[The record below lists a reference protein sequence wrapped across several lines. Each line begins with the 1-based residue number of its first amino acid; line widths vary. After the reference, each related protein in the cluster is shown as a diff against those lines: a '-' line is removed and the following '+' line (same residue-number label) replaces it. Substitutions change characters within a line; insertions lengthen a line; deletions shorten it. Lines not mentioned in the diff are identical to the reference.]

1 MSASSVSSPWWDRG
15 VLLGMA
21 VVLAVLP
28 FTTSGYVL
36 YVVNLLMVFSVLALG
51 MHLVIGETG
60 QFALSHAAFFGI
72 GIYTAGLINNQWQP
86 PFFVSIVA
94 GAVLSAALGWV
105 IGLLALRM
113 RDIYLALA
121 TFAFGE
127 AMQWVFLNWEQVT
140 NGSNGLQMKPASLG
154 GYQLMNDLQAYPFVV
169 AIAALMLWLTVA
181 LARSRLG
188 SSFRAVRESDVAAI
202 AMGVNTRA
210 VKVTAFVLSAA
221 FAGVAGGMYTLFT
234 SFIHPESLGFQTTIL
249 VLTMVVVGGLGSV
262 RGAVAGAIVFGLA
275 SELLRQAPSYQEII
289 YGGIL
294 MLFMMFLPKGMASL
308 FAARRKSQRASSVAS
323 ANVAEKHA

>member
-1 MSASSVSSPWWDRG
+1 
-15 VLLGMA
+15 
-21 VVLAVLP
+21 
-28 FTTSGYVL
+28 
-36 YVVNLLMVFSVLALG
+36 
-51 MHLVIGETG
+51 
-60 QFALSHAAFFGI
+60 
-72 GIYTAGLINNQWQP
+72 
-86 PFFVSIVA
+86 
-94 GAVLSAALGWV
+94 
-105 IGLLALRM
+105 
-113 RDIYLALA
+113 
-121 TFAFGE
+121 
-127 AMQWVFLNWEQVT
+127 VFLNWEQVT
-140 NGSNGLQMKPASLG
+140 NGSNGLQMKPAALG
-154 GYQLMNDLQAYPFVV
+154 GLRLMNDLQAYPFVV

-181 LARSRLG
+181 LSRSRLG

-249 VLTMVVVGGLGSV
+249 ILTMVVVGGLGSV

-308 FAARRKSQRASSVAS
+308 FAARKATRRAAP
-323 ANVAEKHA
+323 AGGAR

>member
-1 MSASSVSSPWWDRG
+1 MSMQTISPWWDRG
-15 VLLGMA
+15 VLLAMA
-21 VVLAVLP
+21 AVLAVLP
-28 FTTSGYVL
+28 FAASGYVL

-86 PFFVSIVA
+86 PFVVSILA
-94 GAVLSAALGWV
+94 GALLAAALGWV

-140 NGSNGLQMKPASLG
+140 NGSNGLQMKPAALG
-154 GYQLMNDLQAYPFVV
+154 GLRLMNDLQAYPFVV

-181 LARSRLG
+181 LSRSRLG

-249 VLTMVVVGGLGSV
+249 ILTMVVVGGLGSV

-308 FAARRKSQRASSVAS
+308 FAARKATRRAAP
-323 ANVAEKHA
+323 AGGAR

>member
-1 MSASSVSSPWWDRG
+1 MSASTVSSPWWDRG

-86 PFFVSIVA
+86 PFFVSILA

-127 AMQWVFLNWEQVT
+127 AMQWVFLNWESVT

-154 GYQLMNDLQAYPFVV
+154 GHQLLNDLQAYPFVV

-181 LARSRLG
+181 LSRSRLG

-249 VLTMVVVGGLGSV
+249 ILTMVVVGGLGSV

-308 FAARRKSQRASSVAS
+308 FAARRKPQRAASVA
-323 ANVAEKHA
+323 VTEKHA